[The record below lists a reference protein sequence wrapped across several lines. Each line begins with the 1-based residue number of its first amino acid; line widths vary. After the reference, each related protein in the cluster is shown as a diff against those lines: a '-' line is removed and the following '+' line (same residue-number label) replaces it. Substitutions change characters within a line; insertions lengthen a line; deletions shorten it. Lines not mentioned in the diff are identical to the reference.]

1 MAVQAQ
7 FEPLGILCIAEHVLL
22 LCVMCLS
29 RLMGN
34 SWQSFL
40 VLQVCCAAV
49 GRSAPSVLQGPLVMA
64 EKRAA
69 HNSGGSKGKF
79 RF

>member
-1 MAVQAQ
+1 MAVQAR
-7 FEPLGILCIAEHVLL
+7 FDFLGIFCIAEHVLL
-22 LCVMCLS
+22 LCVLCLS

-34 SWQSFL
+34 VWQSFL

-49 GRSAPSVLQGPLVMA
+49 GSSAPSVLQGPLVMA
-64 EKRAA
+64 EEGEA
-69 HNSGGSKGKF
+69 HNSGGSKGKY